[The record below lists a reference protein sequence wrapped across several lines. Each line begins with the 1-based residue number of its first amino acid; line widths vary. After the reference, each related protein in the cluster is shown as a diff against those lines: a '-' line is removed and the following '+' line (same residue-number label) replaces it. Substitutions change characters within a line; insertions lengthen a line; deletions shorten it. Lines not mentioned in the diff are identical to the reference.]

1 MGTFEKR
8 EKKSRLK
15 DPAGETCGHKKPPG
29 RKRDNKQKE
38 TLPNKIGCARINGM
52 M

>member
-1 MGTFEKR
+1 MKKEKKRAGLKTQLEKR
-8 EKKSRLK
+8 A
-15 DPAGETCGHKKPPG
+15 DIKKPPG

-38 TLPNKIGCARINGM
+38 TLPNKIGCARIKGM